1 MGELEKFSRQL
12 RAVQLRDGERVVDAW
27 FAGVAMRLF
36 ANGTKVGGT
45 LVLTDQRL
53 IFQPLKMPTTTN
65 ISPYGYDLDAWADE
79 SYFALELSSV
89 QDVGVDEDRRS
100 AIVVTG
106 PERSATLNV
115 SRSRWS
121 NAFSKKNVVARDD
134 ALRTIRRALSGQFSV

>member
-1 MGELEKFSRQL
+1 VAAAIVLLLDPRWIRIAGLSTIGFSAPPPGATGDGCPG
-12 RAVQLRDGERVVDAW
+12 RARFDA
-27 FAGVAMRLF
+27 A
-36 ANGTKVGGT
+36 
-45 LVLTDQRL
+45 
-53 IFQPLKMPTTTN
+53 
-65 ISPYGYDLDAWADE
+65 SGYDLDAWADE

-89 QDVGVDEDRRS
+89 RDVGVDEDRRS